1 MREGEGIGNMNE
13 GEEGKGSSGKG
24 VEGVRR
30 CENSKGGRNE
40 GG

>member
-1 MREGEGIGNMNE
+1 MRG
-13 GEEGKGSSGKG
+13 GKGLSGKG

>member
-1 MREGEGIGNMNE
+1 MNE

-30 CENSKGGRNE
+30 CENSKGGRSNE